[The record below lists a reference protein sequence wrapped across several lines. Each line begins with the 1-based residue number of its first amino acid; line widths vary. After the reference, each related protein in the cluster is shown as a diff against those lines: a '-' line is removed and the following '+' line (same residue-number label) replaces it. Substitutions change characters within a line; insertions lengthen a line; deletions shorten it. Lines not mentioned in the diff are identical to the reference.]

1 MSNTLNILH
10 PVSRTD
16 RFELLVKQ
24 LDEQLITDHRFWNN
38 PIGQSMRER
47 RNLISSGHKKIV
59 QYAKDS
65 GFKKVII
72 AENDL
77 QFFKLG
83 AWQYYLDNT
92 PEDYDIYFGMLY
104 DGQIEN
110 NRLVSKA
117 SGFTLYTV
125 HERFYDAFLGINSN
139 PHIDLAITS
148 EHTQYKFMV
157 CDPMVCEQNDTQS
170 DNFMGRL
177 DLHQRLIDNK
187 RNLFGAT
194 S

>member
-1 MSNTLNILH
+1 MSETLHILH
-10 PVSRTD
+10 PKSRSD
-16 RFELLVKQ
+16 RYLLLMEELI
-24 LDEQLITDHRFWNN
+24 EQGIEDHRLFDN
-38 PIGQSMRER
+38 PIGQSMRDR
-47 RNLISSGHKKIV
+47 RKLISSGHKKIV
-59 QYAKDS
+59 QYAKDC

-77 QFFKLG
+77 KFFGPG
-83 AWQYYLDNT
+83 AWKYYLENT
-92 PEDYDIYFGMLY
+92 PEDYDIYFGMIY

-110 NRLVSKA
+110 NRVVSKA

-125 HERFYDAFLGINSN
+125 HERFYDAFLGINSDS
-139 PHIDLAITS
+139 HIDLAITS
-148 EHTQYKFMV
+148 QHAQYKFMV

-170 DNFMGRL
+170 DNFMGKL

-187 RNLFGAT
+187 RNLFT